1 MKKNSRRQ
9 KMTNKLTLQDC
20 FKYPNAKVIEYDFYN
35 TGQSREYKN
44 IMDYINKHKEYYDF
58 TKLLFNCK
66 LILRDITQLTDEE
79 KEHIAETYLNDSFDN
94 SHIPKTNG
102 KSVASIQNIQEQIT
116 LILEICSFEQIVEFI
131 DYLRSINIDIDCFL
145 QSGKAVKG

>member
-1 MKKNSRRQ
+1 M
-9 KMTNKLTLQDC
+9 NKLTLQDFC
-20 FKYPNAKVIEYDFYN
+20 KYNKAKVKNGKDINEIERIDFYDN
-35 TGQSREYKN
+35 MFKTEFGDWIFAK
-44 IMDYINKHKEYYDF
+44 
-58 TKLLFNCK
+58 NCK

-131 DYLRSINIDIDCFL
+131 DYLRSINIDIDGFL
-145 QSGKAVKG
+145 ESGKAVKEDNNE